1 MGDGLNPSPALPSY
15 RQCFENQ
22 FPAYLARGMS
32 YTEYWEMDPSLVIA
46 YREADYLRQQ
56 RLNEQAW
63 LQGYYIYEALC
74 AVSPVLHAFAKN
86 GTRPHPYLKKPV
98 ELERP
103 KPQNAPPTPA
113 EKQRMEN
120 GKNVM
125 RAFMAGINKKFN
137 KKGVGEN
144 VECGRPGA
152 SNPG

>member
-15 RQCFENQ
+15 RQCFEAQ
-22 FPAYLARGMS
+22 FSAYLARGMS
-32 YTEYWEMDPSLVIA
+32 YAEYWEMDPSLVIA
-46 YREADYLRQQ
+46 YREADYLR
-56 RLNEQAW
+56 
-63 LQGYYIYEALC
+63 
-74 AVSPVLHAFAKN
+74 LHAFAKN
-86 GTRPHPYLKKPV
+86 GTRPHPYLKKPF

-152 SNPG
+152 ANPG